1 LRELISASSSLNPMY
16 GQFLCVRA
24 STLPLSPPEQRN
36 YKEAE
41 VYLLRFQQCMTR
53 AMTLIK
59 MYFVGSLRALT
70 QDVSRR
76 LFEQVPFCNDSS
88 TCFPGYLSVYRMSPT
103 PHNCIFFTHAS
114 PLWLG
119 SLHLSS
125 EN

>member
-1 LRELISASSSLNPMY
+1 MSTTLFDPQLI
-16 GQFLCVRA
+16 GK
-24 STLPLSPPEQRN
+24 QRN

-76 LFEQVPFCNDSS
+76 LFEQVPF
-88 TCFPGYLSVYRMSPT
+88 LSGLVQVFLLSLTLLYRMFPT
-103 PHNCIFFTHAS
+103 LQKCIFFTRDL
-114 PLWLG
+114 PR
-119 SLHLSS
+119 
-125 EN
+125 